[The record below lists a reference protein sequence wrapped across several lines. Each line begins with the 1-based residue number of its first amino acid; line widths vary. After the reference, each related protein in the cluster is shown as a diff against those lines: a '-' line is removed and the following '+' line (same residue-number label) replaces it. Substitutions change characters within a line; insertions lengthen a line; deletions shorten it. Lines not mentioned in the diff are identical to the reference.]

1 MQTFTEDVNISI
13 SVNISADI
21 EKYTIISGILEVSFM
36 VSFKVSTHL
45 ITSPLFL
52 SVYGRFK
59 GALLTLSGIQLF
71 YDSSQSGRK
80 V

>member
-59 GALLTLSGIQLF
+59 SH
-71 YDSSQSGRK
+71 
-80 V
+80 